1 MNTFSQ
7 KPPRGSTPQPDH
19 IFLSINGDAK
29 TSMTVTWRTS
39 LDVADGYALC
49 REEGGAPVRFD
60 AETDV
65 FESDIDVSRLYWAHM
80 TGLKPGTTYR
90 YTVGDGT
97 HRSEEFWFTTEPEN
111 EESFRFLCISDQ
123 QKGTPHDL
131 PDYSGLK
138 DLLTLALERHP
149 DVRFILTGGDNT
161 DCGQHEVQWNGMFS
175 GLTGIVEH
183 LPYMMAVGNHD
194 TRGFAD
200 YATETGRYYS
210 EPAEFFCR
218 QCRGSYPDNG
228 PEGWK
233 TETYA
238 FDYGNAHFSMI
249 AVNGPEDVNRWLLRD
264 IPASDRAW
272 KLGAYHFPIYYS
284 GPELS
289 NDDAYPVMREGMEQ
303 LDVLFSGHEHNFS
316 RSFPIRNES
325 LFDRPSQGTVH
336 YELGNANDNPP
347 GTMTVKK
354 VWHAAYYPQA
364 THGSSYAIVE
374 VFRDKLVLT
383 DYLDD
388 GRIVDQCVI
397 DKAKDEILPHA
408 LAPVYRRPRLF
419 YKGVDLGIGQKD
431 CYPEQRD
438 GVWFAPLCVMFS
450 VICAEVV
457 KEPGT
462 VTLGVYGHRATFTE
476 GSAVAVT
483 ERGEVQLPAPVYR
496 GMRGQLY
503 IPVEAV
509 VSCFDMKWNYAVRNN
524 FLSVEHAT
532 EQIPFTEQP

>member
-1 MNTFSQ
+1 MKTFAQ

-19 IFLSINGDAK
+19 IGRPRNGDAK

-39 LDVADGYALC
+39 LDVAGGYSLC

-80 TGLKPGTTYR
+80 TGLKPGTKYR
-90 YTVGDGT
+90 YTVGDDT

-111 EESFRFLCISDQ
+111 EESFQFLCISDQ

-175 GLTGIVEH
+175 GVTGIVEH

-194 TRGFAD
+194 TRGFED
-200 YATETGRYYS
+200 YANGIGRYYS

-218 QCRGSYPDNG
+218 QCRGSYPYNG

-233 TETYA
+233 TETYS

-272 KLGAYHFPIYYS
+272 KLGSYHFPIYYS

-336 YELGNANDNPP
+336 YELGNSNDNPP

-364 THGSSYAIVE
+364 TQGSSYAIVE
-374 VFRDKLVLT
+374 VFRDKLILT

-408 LAPVYRRPRLF
+408 VAPVYRRPRLF

-431 CYPEQRD
+431 CYPEEKD

-457 KEPGT
+457 KEPGK

-476 GSAVAVT
+476 GLDVAVT
-483 ERGEVQLPAPVYR
+483 DRGEVKLPAPVYR

-503 IPVEAV
+503 IPVEAIV
-509 VSCFDMKWNYAVRNN
+509 PCFDMKWNYAARNN
-524 FLSVEHAT
+524 FISVECAT